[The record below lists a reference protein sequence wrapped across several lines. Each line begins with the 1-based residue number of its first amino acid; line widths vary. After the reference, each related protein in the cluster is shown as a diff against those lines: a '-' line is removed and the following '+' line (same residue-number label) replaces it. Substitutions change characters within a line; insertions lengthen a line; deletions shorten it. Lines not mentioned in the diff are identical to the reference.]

1 MTEGFNGETFYIF
14 WIVFIFAIILL
25 FFFLKALKLMFVEFS
40 GLLLFHGCFRLG
52 SRMIIELWFTHQ
64 PSSTLDTS
72 GPWCL
77 LMFLVGFIF

>member
-1 MTEGFNGETFYIF
+1 
-14 WIVFIFAIILL
+14 
-25 FFFLKALKLMFVEFS
+25 MFVGFS

-72 GPWCL
+72 GPWFL
-77 LMFLVGFIF
+77 LMFLVGFLF